1 MITPAAAT
9 VMAHAGSRWPLTAS
23 PPIVSSNSSPG
34 IGSAAQSSATARNT
48 TRYPCA
54 RTRPARNSKLMAPG
68 ESKPSTRQVVLINK
82 VVTTKVRAKPEL
94 TSGQNLIGRSA
105 LYRSGSEAGD
115 VVVEEPHIDDDDGH
129 ARQHGTGHQ
138 RAPVINVPADQ
149 VRGDADHRRLVAA
162 LRDER
167 QRVDELVP
175 AQREAEE
182 RGAHDTRH

>member
-1 MITPAAAT
+1 MIPPPRAT
-9 VMAHAGSRWPLTAS
+9 VMAHAGSGWPWTAS

-68 ESKPSTRQVVLINK
+68 RSKPSTRPVVLINK

-94 TSGQNLIGRSA
+94 TSGQKLIGRSA

-115 VVVEEPHIDDDDGH
+115 VVVVEPHVDDDEGYG
-129 ARQHGTGHQ
+129 RQHGTGPQ
-138 RAPVINVPADQ
+138 R
-149 VRGDADHRRLVAA
+149 
-162 LRDER
+162 
-167 QRVDELVP
+167 
-175 AQREAEE
+175 
-182 RGAHDTRH
+182 